1 MTKNPFDQFSKQFF
15 EAFLTP
21 LGNVRTSFEVPGES
35 RFIDI
40 LFVPFPQPNINP
52 EELGLLSR
60 IAAKPCLLEPYRK
73 APTLDEVCSC
83 LQKWLFV
90 RANFQR
96 QANRENRLLRED
108 ELPELWIIAPTVS
121 KNILNKFGGSLRS
134 DWLDG
139 IYFFVDGLRTAVIAA
154 DKLPAT
160 PETLLFRIFGK
171 KEVQQ
176 QAVSEILALPL
187 DDNLAFQNYPIH
199 SPVSEILALPLDDN
213 RRSITLELLS
223 IWKVSI
229 DVTGEV
235 DTQDEELAMIL
246 SQAYE
251 EWKQETE
258 RRGMEQGQRLS
269 IENVLKARFG
279 ELDKQLVQIIPSVL
293 TLPIEEYTPLLLQLS
308 REELLARFRTQN

>member
-40 LFVPFPQPNINP
+40 LFIPFPQPNINP

-96 QANRENRLLRED
+96 QANRENQSLRED

-139 IYFFVDGLRTAVIAA
+139 IYFFVDGLRTAVIAV
-154 DKLPAT
+154 DKLPTT

-171 KEVQQ
+171 KGVQQ
-176 QAVSEILALPL
+176 QAVSEILT
-187 DDNLAFQNYPIH
+187 
-199 SPVSEILALPLDDN
+199 LPLDDN

-258 RRGMEQGQRLS
+258 RRGMEQAQRLS
-269 IENVLKARFG
+269 IENVLKVRFG

-308 REELLARFRTQN
+308 REELLARFQVQN